1 MNNTNKKSA
10 FFRKRILFGAD
21 YGLAIQKQLNVVF
34 CERCETKQGAS
45 RAVDLRRR
53 PLATMRLEWISN
65 SFEPRIKQKAPRLC
79 EMLCLE
85 RITGLEPATS
95 TLARWRSTK

>member
-1 MNNTNKKSA
+1 MKNDLSRGICKKNIKNYNYRNLNYA
-10 FFRKRILFGAD
+10 YRLRYITKRAYVSCPL
-21 YGLAIQKQLNVVF
+21 IQ
-34 CERCETKQGAS
+34 RETFIETLCAS
-45 RAVDLRRR
+45 GK
-53 PLATMRLEWISN
+53 LEWISN